1 MGLDIPILV
10 RQSGSMKKLSQKQKL
25 HHIRRGRK
33 RNRGL
38 RASYGRKRHRHTRK
52 IGMWY
57 RGGHYTAKLTSN
69 AVVKK
74 FPELMCFRR
83 SPAETL
89 SAFDYVRRKLQR
101 GSNKRL
107 WFKPDIRL
115 EKAVPIRSYISMTD
129 VKEISTSAALVLA
142 AEYERQSMNMD
153 EKAPLFDV
161 RSWDEKLSRKL
172 EQIGFFAKF
181 DYHTDQGTPKGDVR
195 PDVLTVPFY
204 SGTMAKMEE
213 VDQKLLRLVEHI
225 DPEYEMDLEHVL
237 ALNSAV
243 GEAATNTR
251 EHAYPNDHKF
261 AFPHVGLWWAT
272 GAASR
277 SQRKIVVS
285 LYDQGV
291 SIPVSYPKLPAF
303 QKTISALLDLFD
315 TKEGNKYANDAK
327 LIQAATKYGKSGRD
341 PASSTR
347 SNPIGGYG
355 LPQIK
360 EAIDVCGDGS
370 LMILS
375 RAGRYIYEVR
385 NGRASEDLDT
395 FECSIGGTLLE
406 WEVSLPGAVD

>member
-1 MGLDIPILV
+1 
-10 RQSGSMKKLSQKQKL
+10 MKKLSQKQKL
-25 HHIRRGRK
+25 HHIRRA
-33 RNRGL
+33 RNRSRGL
-38 RASYGRKRHRHTRK
+38 RAGFGRRRDRHTRRV
-52 IGMWY
+52 GMWY
-57 RGGHYTAKLTSN
+57 RGGHYVAKLTSN
-69 AVVKK
+69 AVVRK

-83 SPAETL
+83 APAETL
-89 SAFDYVRRKLQR
+89 SAFDYVRRKLHR
-101 GSNKRL
+101 RADKRL

-115 EKAVPIRSYISMTD
+115 DKAVPIRSYVSMSD
-129 VKEISTSAALVLA
+129 VGEISTSAALVLA

-161 RSWDEKLSRKL
+161 RKWDPKLLRKL

-181 DYHTDQGTPKGDVR
+181 DYVSDKGCSEVGSQ

-204 SGTMAKMEE
+204 SGTRAKMEE

-251 EHAYPNDHKF
+251 EHAYPPDHEF

-277 SQRKIVVS
+277 SKRKIVVS

-303 QKTISALLDLFD
+303 QKTISAFLDLFD
-315 TKEGNKYANDAK
+315 TRGENGYMNDAK

-341 PASSTR
+341 PSSGTKMD
-347 SNPIGGYG
+347 PIGGYG

-360 EAIDVCGDGS
+360 EAIDVCGEGS

-375 RAGRYIYEVR
+375 RAGRYIYEFR
-385 NGRASEDLDT
+385 NGRSSEDLSAY
-395 FECSIGGTLLE
+395 ECSVGGTLIE